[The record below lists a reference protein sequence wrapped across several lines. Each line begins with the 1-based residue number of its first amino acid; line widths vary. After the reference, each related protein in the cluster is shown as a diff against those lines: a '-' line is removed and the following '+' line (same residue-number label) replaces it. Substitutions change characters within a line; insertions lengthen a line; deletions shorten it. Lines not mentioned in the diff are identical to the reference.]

1 MEEVLKSIVDYGV
14 SIIIVALFL
23 WDWVTNK
30 KSYTETLNQIKESNK
45 NIAESN
51 MNISKSLDIIQSN
64 QLTLE
69 NKVDRNYEE
78 LIKETR

>member
-30 KSYTETLNQIKESNK
+30 KSYTETLNQIKDSNK

-78 LIKETR
+78 LVKEKR

>member
-51 MNISKSLDIIQSN
+51 MNISKSLDIIQNN

-78 LIKETR
+78 LVKETR

>member
-1 MEEVLKSIVDYGV
+1 MEEIVQALGDFGV
-14 SIIIVALFL
+14 SFVIVALFL

-30 KSYTETLNQIKESNK
+30 KSYTESLTQIKESNQ

-51 MNISKSLDIIQSN
+51 MNISKSLDIILNN

-78 LIKETR
+78 LVKEKR